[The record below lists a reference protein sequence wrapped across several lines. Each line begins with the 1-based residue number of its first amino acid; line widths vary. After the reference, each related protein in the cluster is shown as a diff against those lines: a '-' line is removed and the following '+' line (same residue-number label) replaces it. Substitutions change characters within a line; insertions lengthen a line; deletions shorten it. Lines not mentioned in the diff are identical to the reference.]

1 MKQTTFCAILL
12 LATGCTSPKKTHTAD
27 PLRVG
32 TIVVTPSSDIDAAL
46 YVGTIEEETSAA
58 LSFPVAGT
66 VARTYADE
74 GQRVQQG
81 QLLAEL
87 DPTSARQTFDA
98 AQAALDQAKDA
109 CARLKQLYDA
119 ESLPQIKWVEA
130 QTRLRQA
137 ESAYGIARKNLD
149 DCKLYAPFT
158 GVIGKRQAAAG
169 ETVLLRI
176 GTVKVRF
183 PVPEQ
188 EIARLGTDSRLR
200 ITVAALGDRAF
211 PAGKIEKG
219 AVANPATHTYDVR
232 ATLSNADGELLPG
245 MVCRVEASPAGAAE
259 EIALPVRAVQQ
270 AGDGSRFVWKVSGDS
285 VVRTAVATG
294 RLVNNA
300 VTITAGI
307 QAGDRI
313 VTDGMQKI
321 GQGSKV
327 IAE

>member
-12 LATGCTSPKKTHTAD
+12 LATGCTSPKKPHTAD

-66 VARTYADE
+66 LARTYADE

-109 CARLKQLYDA
+109 CARLKQLYNA
-119 ESLPQIKWVEA
+119 ESLPEIKWVEA

-137 ESAYGIARKNLD
+137 ESAYCIARKNLD

-169 ETVLLRI
+169 ETVMPGVPAMTLLRI

-211 PAGKIEKG
+211 PAGRSKRVPWQIPLHTPMTYAPRCPTPTASCSRAWY
-219 AVANPATHTYDVR
+219 AVWRHRRQGRPKRSRCRYAPCSRPAT
-232 ATLSNADGELLPG
+232 
-245 MVCRVEASPAGAAE
+245 EAASYG
-259 EIALPVRAVQQ
+259 
-270 AGDGSRFVWKVSGDS
+270 K
-285 VVRTAVATG
+285 
-294 RLVNNA
+294 
-300 VTITAGI
+300 
-307 QAGDRI
+307 
-313 VTDGMQKI
+313 
-321 GQGSKV
+321 
-327 IAE
+327 